1 MTSTPAGQLY
11 AAGIDPVFF
20 GLFIVLMCEISLIS
34 PPAGMTLYVIQ
45 GVRGEGSINDVFHGT
60 LSLTRANANRVRP
73 QILLACLG
81 GMPSACRMILASAG
95 RSGNLALPAG
105 G

>member
-45 GVRGEGSINDVFHGT
+45 GVRGEGCAAKARST
-60 LSLTRANANRVRP
+60 TCSTAL
-73 QILLACLG
+73 
-81 GMPSACRMILASAG
+81 CR
-95 RSGNLALPAG
+95 
-105 G
+105 